1 MGSSKAEVLG
11 RIQTTAIANF
21 DSDWDW
27 SSGHYLVIIW
37 PNELAE
43 HIKVCPYGDYYDGYE
58 TMFNDG
64 DVQEYE
70 TFTNPLI
77 LRDGSTRDVT
87 NNNIEVVLDIQHK
100 FDLDIEDINQ
110 LLVFRIAMVPKTWQD
125 DFGDWITLTAEELS
139 ACLNS
144 ILDEKAKVDEEPK
157 KPAKKTK
164 EKRQR
169 QKEKMAQALKRR
181 ME

>member
-1 MGSSKAEVLG
+1 MG
-11 RIQTTAIANF
+11 
-21 DSDWDW
+21 
-27 SSGHYLVIIW
+27 IW
-37 PNELAE
+37 PSELAE

-64 DVQEYE
+64 DVQVYE

-144 ILDEKAKVDEEPK
+144 ILDEKAKLDGQVRKKLNKIAEKAAEAAKVAEEPK
-157 KPAKKTK
+157 KPAKKAKAKRKNGPSCQKKNGKQNKHSAKNDSMNSTK
-164 EKRQR
+164 
-169 QKEKMAQALKRR
+169 
-181 ME
+181 